1 MQLNKSLQKTLFYVF
16 LLVLL
21 CIWLFPLL
29 FLVFSS
35 LKTRQDFFGNPALS
49 LPTTWFWENFKEA
62 WARGNMHTYLKNGVI
77 IAGLKVPLGI
87 FIEALAAFAITRLNI
102 RHSNTVFM
110 LFLVGMMLPMQAALV
125 PINLAMSRMNLINT
139 YFGLFYVYLGFG
151 IPFGILILRGFFR
164 SIPKEIDEAARIDGC
179 TNWKLF
185 WHVILPVAKPAVAT
199 LVILDFLSTWN
210 EFLLASLLITEDK
223 MRTVPAGLMSFF
235 GDHGADYPLL
245 SAGVLISVIP
255 IFIIYLV
262 FQKYFV
268 EGMSGA
274 VKG

>member
-1 MQLNKSLQKTLFYVF
+1 MQSNKIIQKTTFYFF
-16 LLVLL
+16 LLILL
-21 CIWLFPLL
+21 CIWVFPLL
-29 FLVFSS
+29 FLLFSS

-49 LPTTWFWENFKEA
+49 LPTSWFWENFKEA

-77 IAGLKVPLGI
+77 ICGLKVPLGI
-87 FIEALAAFAITRLNI
+87 LIEALAAFAITHLNI
-102 RHSNTVFM
+102 RHSNKVFM
-110 LFLVGMMLPMQAALV
+110 IFLIGMMLPMQAALV
-125 PINLAMSRMNLINT
+125 PINLAMSRLNLTNT

-185 WHVILPVAKPAVAT
+185 WNVILPISKPAIAT

-223 MRTVPAGLMSFF
+223 MRTVPAGLMNFF

-255 IFIIYLV
+255 IFIVYLV